1 MIYSKTSIEGVSE
14 FQKKAHSEMS
24 KKHRKSK
31 RQDAVS
37 EQQHPSEQA
46 WDLTPQQCGMSVSLV
61 LGCLEN
67 FQICF
72 RFLAVLLDCQNI
84 LWHPQNRLTDWF
96 DNCKVLLFS
105 DGFNRLQKCP
115 RFGLVFFFFR
125 FFFLNIFYI

>member
-46 WDLTPQQCGMSVSLV
+46 WNLTPQQCVMSVSLV
-61 LGCLEN
+61 LC
-67 FQICF
+67 C
-72 RFLAVLLDCQNI
+72 
-84 LWHPQNRLTDWF
+84 
-96 DNCKVLLFS
+96 
-105 DGFNRLQKCP
+105 
-115 RFGLVFFFFR
+115 
-125 FFFLNIFYI
+125 